1 MISMTNDGIDTE
13 QRSTFSG
20 HEKKV
25 LNKDIEMPVNDVVKE
40 IVLKKQKTR
49 TQKTQMTQRSYKM
62 SQDSTSG
69 KMSKKY
75 PSIRT
80 PKTIVSHLESSKRV
94 TPKL

>member
-49 TQKTQMTQRSYKM
+49 T
-62 SQDSTSG
+62 
-69 KMSKKY
+69 
-75 PSIRT
+75 
-80 PKTIVSHLESSKRV
+80 
-94 TPKL
+94 